1 MELLSFKSPPSSQWF
16 CLLKYLRFWREQQM
30 LLLLVNMLPHQN
42 HLQLQ
47 PITFR
52 KMSWLFWNWQCFK
65 LQVKMPF
72 IHLLLFSSPILF
84 CFCDR
89 SYCTILILRG
99 RKVESV
105 TYYAKYHKW
114 DTFHFCILQLFSN
127 HFLEEWNTS
136 FNSLF

>member
-1 MELLSFKSPPSSQWF
+1 MILFTKIFEI
-16 CLLKYLRFWREQQM
+16 WREQQM
-30 LLLLVNMLPHQN
+30 LLLFVNMLPHQN

-84 CFCDR
+84 LWSLVLCR
-89 SYCTILILRG
+89 ILILRG

-105 TYYAKYHKW
+105 TYYAKYRKW

-136 FNSLF
+136 FNFRKAFSF